1 MTTTQAP
8 TAPMLIDGRWVGS
21 ATTRPVHNPADGTVV
36 GHLAWGGA
44 SEAVAAADAAR
55 EALPHWGSRPAR
67 ERADVLLQ
75 AVTVLARRHQ
85 EIAALLARETG
96 KRLPEAVGELS
107 LSMEYLR
114 WFAEEARRPAGEVLT
129 SEISGR
135 EQLVLREPAGVV
147 RSEERR
153 V

>member
-55 EALPHWGSRPAR
+55 EALTRWGSRPAR
-67 ERADVLLQ
+67 ERGDVLLQ
-75 AVTVLARRHQ
+75 ALTVLTRRQ
-85 EIAALLARETG
+85 QDLAALPGREPG
-96 KRLPEAVGELS
+96 KRRPNAGGAVTSSTAS
-107 LSMEYLR
+107 LR
-114 WFAEEARRPAGEVLT
+114 CFA
-129 SEISGR
+129 
-135 EQLVLREPAGVV
+135 Q
-147 RSEERR
+147 
-153 V
+153 